1 MTQAAPR
8 SAPRR
13 VLIVKPSALG
23 DVVTAL
29 PVLRGLKRT
38 FPAVR
43 TAWLVR
49 PSCADLIRHDTDLD
63 EVICFDRRGL
73 GPFWRSPAAA
83 RKLLRL
89 VRQLRRGGFDWVL
102 ELQGLLRSALLARA
116 TKAPVRAGFAD
127 AREGARWFYK
137 PAVPV
142 DRDMHTVDRNIR
154 LARDLGVDARHTD
167 LRLQVAAAGRSFAEE
182 AIRSHGLTPGGFIV
196 CAPPTRW
203 PTKRWPARHWRAMV
217 RQLVNDLPVV
227 VVGAAGDIDL
237 CRRIT
242 EGLDGGAVNLAGQ
255 TGVAELVGLIAASAG
270 VVCCDSAAKFIA
282 QATGVDVVVLIGPT
296 RAERTGPYPGADVP
310 GRTVVTPAA
319 CGGCLKR
326 RCRHVSC
333 MELISPAEV
342 VGEARRMLEGR

>member
-1 MTQAAPR
+1 MTQGASRP
-8 SAPRR
+8 APRR

-38 FPAVR
+38 FPGVR

-49 PSCADLIRHDTDLD
+49 PGCEDLIRHDSDLD

-73 GPFWRSPAAA
+73 GPFWRHPAAA

-89 VRQLRRGGFDWVL
+89 LRDLRRGGFDWVL
-102 ELQGLLRSALLARA
+102 DLQGLLRSALLARA

-127 AREGARWFYK
+127 AREGARWLYA
-137 PAVPV
+137 PAVRV
-142 DRDMHTVDRNIR
+142 DPDAHTVDRNIG
-154 LARDLGVDARHTD
+154 LARGLGIDARHTD
-167 LRLQVAAAGRSFAEE
+167 LRLQVAPAGRSYAQSV
-182 AIRSHGLTPGGFIV
+182 INSHGLTRGGFVV

-203 PTKRWPARHWRAMV
+203 PTKRWPARHWRAVV
-217 RQLVNDLPVV
+217 RQLAGDLPVV
-227 VVGAAGDIDL
+227 VVGTARDVDL
-237 CRRIT
+237 CRGIT
-242 EGLDGGAVNLAGQ
+242 EGLNGRAIDLAGQ

-270 VVCCDSAAKFIA
+270 VVCPDSAAKFIA
-282 QATGVDVVVLIGPT
+282 QATGVDAVVLIGPT

-319 CGGCLKR
+319 CGGCLRR

-342 VGEARRMLEGR
+342 VAQARRMLEGR